1 MKRMLFN
8 ATQAEELR
16 VAIVD
21 GQKLIDLDIESAA
34 KEERKSN
41 IYKAVITRIEP
52 SLEAAFVDYGAER
65 HGFLPFKEISR
76 SYFQPGV
83 DAGKASIK
91 EALREGQELIVQV
104 EKDERGNKGAALT
117 TYISLA
123 GRYLV
128 LMPNNPRGGG
138 VSRRVEGDERA
149 ELREIMDHLDVP
161 QGMSL
166 IARTAAIGRSAEEL
180 GWDLSYLMQLWRAI
194 EGAAEGQTGAFL
206 IYQEGSL
213 VIRAIRDYFQPDI
226 GEILIDTDDV
236 YEQARQFMA
245 HVMPDNVNRV
255 KRYSDDVPLFSRFQ
269 IEHQIE
275 SAYSR
280 QVGLPLGGAV
290 VIDHT
295 EALVSVDVNSGRA
308 TKGSDIEE
316 TAFRTNCEAADEIA
330 RQLRLRDLGGLIV
343 IDFIDMESQKN
354 QREVENRLRDAL
366 RHDRARVQTGKI
378 SRFGLLEL
386 SRQRLRPAL
395 AETSYI
401 TCPRCNGTGHIRS
414 TESSA
419 LHIVRILE
427 EEAMKENTGAVHLQV
442 PVDVATFLLNEK
454 RVDIARIE
462 LRHKVQ
468 LIIVPNRHMETP
480 AHEIIR
486 LRHDQLNI
494 DDIALASYQMV
505 QKPAEEEERLPNKAS
520 DRPARPEA
528 AVKGIAPSQL
538 APLAITP
545 APTAPSPAAA
555 PAPKGLLARI
565 MGWFSSDKPE
575 PAAAEVVVDTTPK
588 RENRGRNERS
598 GSDSRRSN
606 GNGNR
611 GRRTERDGETQSNRG
626 ARGERQEGSD
636 KPQRAAPAPE
646 KVERADRAER
656 PDRAERTERGENR
669 GRSRTRPERSTEAAS
684 ADANDELLKASAAA
698 VVALEATSVA
708 EVAAADGN
716 SAEDGAPSEKRRRR
730 GRGRGRRTGEAPAGT
745 TQAGEDTTS
754 EQVDRVESLDELV
767 AVQDAQPQPSATP
780 GSETTTSGAQVS
792 ERPQAEAAQVEVA
805 VAKPDAVTEQSTAA
819 EPVVV
824 DPVLADTVAV
834 DPVVVD
840 PVAVESPAEQEPA
853 PLPLPVSEAASTE
866 QVAIEP
872 ASEAPVPVKIEAQA
886 EPETKAEVL
895 QAAVAEAPVAEG
907 VTAAPALDPAS
918 AAADMVEASAPE
930 QPAVAAA
937 PSLIERA
944 VSAHAAE
951 VTATHEAPAAATE
964 ASTSPANEIVATQA
978 PEAETPAIKP
988 EPAPSASGLTMIET
1002 DPGKH
1007 ASFGTGAPEQTV
1019 RLGRKPRPAPVVVEE
1034 PLQQVETK

>member
-21 GQKLIDLDIESAA
+21 GQKLIDLDIESAS

-91 EALREGQELIVQV
+91 EALKEGQELIVQV

-149 ELREIMDHLDVP
+149 ELREAMDQLDVP

-180 GWDLSYLMQLWRAI
+180 SWDLSYLLQLWRAI
-194 EGAAEGQTGAFL
+194 EGAAQGQSGAFL

-236 YEQARQFMA
+236 YEQACQFMG
-245 HVMPDNVNRV
+245 HVMPANVARV

-280 QVGLPLGGAV
+280 QVGLPSGGAV

-295 EALVSVDVNSGRA
+295 EALVSIDVNSGRA

-343 IDFIDMESQKN
+343 IDFIDMESAKN

-462 LRHKVQ
+462 MRHKVQ
-468 LIIVPNRHMETP
+468 LIIVPNRHLETP

-486 LRHDQLNI
+486 LRHDQLNAE
-494 DDIALASYQMV
+494 DIALASYQMV
-505 QKPAEEEERLPNKAS
+505 QKPAEDVARLPSTNNE
-520 DRPARPEA
+520 RPARQEA
-528 AVKGIAPSQL
+528 AVKGIAPAQ
-538 APLAITP
+538 P
-545 APTAPSPAAA
+545 APVAASAAQAPAEVPAA
-555 PAPKGLLARI
+555 PAPKGLLTRI
-565 MGWFSSDKPE
+565 MSWFTGSKPQAAPAPE
-575 PAAAEVVVDTTPK
+575 PVAEAAPK
-588 RENRGRNERS
+588 RESRTRGERNGEGRRNGGNR
-598 GSDSRRSN
+598 SRR
-606 GNGNR
+606 G
-611 GRRTERDGETQSNRG
+611 ERDGDAQSSRG
-626 ARGERQEGSD
+626 VRSERQERTEATD
-636 KPQRAAPAPE
+636 KPQRAD
-646 KVERADRAER
+646 KAER
-656 PDRAERTERGENR
+656 SSERTEGRGRGRNRGE
-669 GRSRTRPERSTEAAS
+669 RSNDRAAETLAAAGVPATGS
-684 ADANDELLKASAAA
+684 PAPGTPAAESNDELLKSAAA
-698 VVALEATSVA
+698 LT
-708 EVAAADGN
+708 
-716 SAEDGAPSEKRRRR
+716 
-730 GRGRGRRTGEAPAGT
+730 
-745 TQAGEDTTS
+745 
-754 EQVDRVESLDELV
+754 
-767 AVQDAQPQPSATP
+767 
-780 GSETTTSGAQVS
+780 
-792 ERPQAEAAQVEVA
+792 
-805 VAKPDAVTEQSTAA
+805 
-819 EPVVV
+819 
-824 DPVLADTVAV
+824 
-834 DPVVVD
+834 
-840 PVAVESPAEQEPA
+840 
-853 PLPLPVSEAASTE
+853 
-866 QVAIEP
+866 
-872 ASEAPVPVKIEAQA
+872 
-886 EPETKAEVL
+886 
-895 QAAVAEAPVAEG
+895 
-907 VTAAPALDPAS
+907 
-918 AAADMVEASAPE
+918 
-930 QPAVAAA
+930 AVAAA
-937 PSLIERA
+937 T
-944 VSAHAAE
+944 AAE
-951 VTATHEAPAAATE
+951 AARPTPPAAKKAP
-964 ASTSPANEIVATQA
+964 PARSAAAAAAVAAAARAKPWRMPQRRTTRNRTQR
-978 PEAETPAIKP
+978 PTRLWQQKVPARFP
-988 EPAPSASGLTMIET
+988 P
-1002 DPGKH
+1002 
-1007 ASFGTGAPEQTV
+1007 
-1019 RLGRKPRPAPVVVEE
+1019 PRPRKALPWKPHP
-1034 PLQQVETK
+1034 PLPKPLSK